1 MPYPHKKHMVLSQAM
16 EALKIR
22 IKDAEEQQKPFLDTV
37 HKRSKLAQ
45 YLVEALQK
53 GFGILTPLL
62 QAAEELRITGFAF
75 QMFAAIPNA
84 VTTLTD
90 KKSSLGNKVL
100 ASFIL
105 LGTTAL
111 SITAF
116 VLGGIVAAG
125 IGVAVSALAT
135 LLEGV
140 SFIGSLIKRSQT
152 NKAYKEKKHFIEL
165 IKNRDFDTLR
175 DEKYRERLVIR
186 ALELQHQIEKQSIL
200 SHAHAEEELNFIIQ
214 ICDPETYVPS
224 EKGNGIQNFI
234 NSIRSTIG
242 LSLIPPEED
251 KVTKLHQIYYD
262 RQLLIIYLAQMIK
275 IFQQKEDDAISK
287 FFFIG
292 VISAIQ
298 QDIAEMD
305 KDVENLTE
313 PLHELER
320 NNIIAKEAIAKS
332 TVNVALGAGALTL
345 SVVGLVILLGT
356 LAAPP
361 ILGPVLIGLG
371 VGLAVFGVIKWGL
384 ELYFKRQDEKIMKER
399 EKENKVI
406 ILEESLKFYDE
417 HPSCSY
423 STALRPILISP
434 KIKSIETQASMDV
447 IEMADF
453 VNNAPEASPTR
464 EISPLQNESKGF

>member
-53 GFGILTPLL
+53 GFGLLTPIL

-75 QMFAAIPNA
+75 QMFAVIPNA
-84 VTTLTD
+84 ITTLTD
-90 KKSSLGNKVL
+90 KKSSIANKIL

-111 SITAF
+111 GITAF

-135 LLEGV
+135 LIEGV
-140 SFIGSLIKRSQT
+140 SFIGSLISRSQT
-152 NKAYKEKKHFIEL
+152 NKAYNEKKLFMEL
-165 IKNRDFDTLR
+165 IKNRDFDTLKE
-175 DEKYRERLVIR
+175 EKYRERLVIR
-186 ALELQHQIEKQSIL
+186 ALELQHLIEKQSIL
-200 SHAHAEEELNFIIQ
+200 SHAHAEEELDFILH
-214 ICDPETYVPS
+214 ICDPQKYVPS
-224 EKGNGIQNFI
+224 EKVNGIQKFINFI
-234 NSIRSTIG
+234 RNTMG
-242 LSLIPPEED
+242 LHLIPPEED
-251 KVTKLHQIYYD
+251 KVTKLLQLYQD

-275 IFQQKEDDAISK
+275 IFQQKEDDTISK

-298 QDIAEMD
+298 QDIAELD
-305 KDVENLTE
+305 KEVETLTE

-320 NNIIAKEAIAKS
+320 NHIIAKEAIAKS
-332 TVNVALGAGALTL
+332 TVNLALGAGALTL

-361 ILGPVLIGLG
+361 ILGPVLIGFG

-399 EKENKVI
+399 EKENKLI

-423 STALRPILISP
+423 SAALRPILNSP
-434 KIKSIETQASMDV
+434 KITSIDPQASMKE
-447 IEMADF
+447 IEM
-453 VNNAPEASPTR
+453 VNLEHSASETSPTI
-464 EISPLQNESKGF
+464 ETSQFQNESKGF